1 MRKKESPE
9 QQQFGTLFHQAF
21 HQHIDVSRLAQFL
34 HKIGCG
40 SEKQLNKFIDFSL
53 ALHNF
58 CIKLAAARKNN

>member
-58 CIKLAAARKNN
+58 SSQTLAQLK